1 MNKLVDKYNNTYHHP
16 VCKKSIDTYY
26 FALTKEIETNLKAPE
41 LKVGD
46 RVKITKYKNIFSN
59 YHTKNLS

>member
-1 MNKLVDKYNNTYHHP
+1 MNKLVDEYNNTYYHL
-16 VCKKSIDTYY
+16 VCKTSIDTYY
-26 FALTKEIETNLKAPE
+26 FALTKEIETNLKASK

-59 YHTKNLS
+59 YHTENLS